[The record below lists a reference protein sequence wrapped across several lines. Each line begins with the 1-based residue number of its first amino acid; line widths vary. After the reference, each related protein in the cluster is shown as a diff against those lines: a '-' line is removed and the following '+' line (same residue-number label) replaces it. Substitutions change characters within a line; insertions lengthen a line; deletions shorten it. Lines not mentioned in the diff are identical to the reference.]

1 MKEITEKM
9 SFFKQFENSIILHK
23 SDENTFSMIPSKDYF
38 VGNTPHGGYLTAVM
52 QKALSL
58 CMPHQ
63 HVINSNTLYLDRTE
77 PEEII
82 VQVKKIR
89 ESRGSSV
96 GKVTLIQ
103 DNKSRCMMTGIC
115 SDFNFMK
122 GVSDLETSP
131 SKTFDE
137 DRNLFISLNFD
148 NNKEDLTPS
157 FIKQTNC
164 KIAKK
169 HAWWLE
175 SNKHLCDE
183 ARCAGFISMGDET
196 PDQFVLSFY
205 SDFFPPV
212 VMNKYGPLGW
222 VPTLSLTTN
231 IRQLPTTNE
240 LFMDVIAKD
249 LNKGF
254 FEQDCQIW
262 DLNKN
267 LVATSRQ
274 LTRILKSEEKL
285 PHLI

>member
-1 MKEITEKM
+1 M
-9 SFFKQFENSIILHK
+9 SFFKQFENSIIIDK
-23 SDENTFSMIPSKDYF
+23 SDENIFSMTPSKDYF

-58 CMPHQ
+58 SMPHP

-77 PEEII
+77 PKEISI
-82 VQVKKIR
+82 HVDKIR

-96 GKVTLIQ
+96 GRVSLIQ
-103 DNKSRCMMTGIC
+103 DEKLRCIMTGIC
-115 SDFNFMK
+115 SDFDYMN
-122 GVSDLETSP
+122 GVNDLETLP
-131 SKTFDE
+131 PKIFNEKRD
-137 DRNLFISLNFD
+137 LFISLNFD
-148 NNKEDLTPS
+148 NKEEGFTPS
-157 FIKQTNC
+157 FIKQTKC
-164 KIAKK
+164 DIAKQ
-169 HAWWLE
+169 HAWWLKNE
-175 SNKHLCDE
+175 NDLLDE
-183 ARCAGFISMGDET
+183 ARCAGFISMGQEI

-231 IRQLPTTNE
+231 IRQLPTTSE

>member
-1 MKEITEKM
+1 M
-9 SFFKQFENSIILHK
+9 SFFTQFENSIIIDE
-23 SDENTFSMIPSKDYF
+23 SDENIFSMTPSKDYF

-58 CMPHQ
+58 SMPHP

-77 PEEII
+77 PKEISI
-82 VQVKKIR
+82 HVDKIR

-96 GKVTLIQ
+96 GRVSLIQ
-103 DNKSRCMMTGIC
+103 DEKLRCMMTGIC
-115 SDFNFMK
+115 SDFNYMN
-122 GVSDLETSP
+122 GVNDLQTIPPKIFNE
-131 SKTFDE
+131 KRD
-137 DRNLFISLNFD
+137 LFISLNFD
-148 NNKEDLTPS
+148 NKQEGFTPS
-157 FIKQTNC
+157 FIKQTKC
-164 KIAKK
+164 DIAKQ
-169 HAWWLE
+169 HAWWLKNE
-175 SNKHLCDE
+175 RDSGDE
-183 ARCAGFISMGDET
+183 ARCTGFISMGEEI
-196 PDQFVLSFY
+196 PNQFVLSFY

-231 IRQLPTTNE
+231 IRQLPTTSE

>member
-1 MKEITEKM
+1 M
-9 SFFKQFENSIILHK
+9 SFFKQFENSIDIDR
-23 SDENTFSMIPSKDYF
+23 SDENLFSMTPSKDYF

-52 QKALSL
+52 QKAISLS
-58 CMPHQ
+58 MPHP
-63 HVINSNTLYLDRTE
+63 HLINSNTLYLDRTE
-77 PEEII
+77 PREISI
-82 VQVKKIR
+82 KVEKIR

-96 GKVTLIQ
+96 GQVSLIQ
-103 DNKSRCMMTGIC
+103 DDKLRCMMTGIC
-115 SDFNFMK
+115 SDFHYMN
-122 GVSDLETSP
+122 GVNDLETLPPKIFNEERDS
-131 SKTFDE
+131 
-137 DRNLFISLNFD
+137 FISLNFD
-148 NNKEDLTPS
+148 NKEEGITPS
-157 FIKQTNC
+157 FIKQTQC
-164 KIAKK
+164 DIAIK
-169 HAWWLE
+169 HAWWLKNE
-175 SNKHLCDE
+175 ADLGDE
-183 ARCAGFISMGDET
+183 ARCSGFISMGDEI

-231 IRQLPTTNE
+231 IRQLPTTSE

>member
-1 MKEITEKM
+1 M
-9 SFFKQFENSIILHK
+9 SFFKQFENSIAIDRL
-23 SDENTFSMIPSKDYF
+23 DENLFSMTPSKDYF

-52 QKALSL
+52 QKAISLS
-58 CMPHQ
+58 MPHP
-63 HVINSNTLYLDRTE
+63 HLINSNTLYLDRTE
-77 PEEII
+77 PREISI
-82 VQVKKIR
+82 KVEKIR

-96 GKVTLIQ
+96 GQVSLIQ
-103 DNKSRCMMTGIC
+103 DDKLRCMMTGIC
-115 SDFNFMK
+115 SDFHYMN
-122 GVSDLETSP
+122 GVNDLETLPPEIFNNERDS
-131 SKTFDE
+131 
-137 DRNLFISLNFD
+137 FISLNFD
-148 NNKEDLTPS
+148 NKEEGITPS
-157 FIKQTNC
+157 FIKQTHC
-164 KIAKK
+164 EIAIKD
-169 HAWWLE
+169 AWWLKNE
-175 SNKHLCDE
+175 GDLGDE
-183 ARCAGFISMGDET
+183 ARCSGFISMGDEI

-231 IRQLPTTNE
+231 IRQLPTTSE
-240 LFMDVIAKD
+240 LFMDVKAKD

-285 PHLI
+285 PYLI

>member
-1 MKEITEKM
+1 M
-9 SFFKQFENSIILHK
+9 SFFKQFENSIAIDRL
-23 SDENTFSMIPSKDYF
+23 DENLFSMTPSKDYF
-38 VGNTPHGGYLTAVM
+38 VGNTPHGGYLTALM
-52 QKALSL
+52 QKAISLS
-58 CMPHQ
+58 MPHP
-63 HVINSNTLYLDRTE
+63 HLINSNTLYLDRTE
-77 PEEII
+77 PREISI
-82 VQVKKIR
+82 KVEKIR

-96 GKVTLIQ
+96 GQVSLIQ
-103 DNKSRCMMTGIC
+103 DNKLRCMMTGIC
-115 SDFNFMK
+115 SDFHYMN
-122 GVSDLETSP
+122 GVNDLETHPPKIFSEERD
-131 SKTFDE
+131 S
-137 DRNLFISLNFD
+137 FISLNFD
-148 NNKEDLTPS
+148 NKEEGITPS
-157 FIKQTNC
+157 FIKQTQC
-164 KIAKK
+164 EIAIK
-169 HAWWLE
+169 HAWWLKNE
-175 SNKHLCDE
+175 ADLGDE
-183 ARCAGFISMGDET
+183 ARCSGFISMGDEI

-231 IRQLPTTNE
+231 IRQLPTTSE

-285 PHLI
+285 PHLTNNKDML

>member
-1 MKEITEKM
+1 M
-9 SFFKQFENSIILHK
+9 SFFKQFENSIALDR
-23 SDENTFSMIPSKDYF
+23 SDENLFSMTPSKDYF

-52 QKALSL
+52 QKAISLS
-58 CMPHQ
+58 MPHP
-63 HVINSNTLYLDRTE
+63 HLINSNTLYLDRTE
-77 PEEII
+77 PREISI
-82 VQVKKIR
+82 KVEKIR

-96 GKVTLIQ
+96 GQVSLIQ
-103 DNKSRCMMTGIC
+103 DGKLRCMMTGIC
-115 SDFNFMK
+115 SDFHYMN
-122 GVSDLETSP
+122 GVNDLETHPPRIFNEERDS
-131 SKTFDE
+131 
-137 DRNLFISLNFD
+137 FISLNFD
-148 NNKEDLTPS
+148 SKEEGITPS
-157 FIKQTNC
+157 FIRQTQC
-164 KIAKK
+164 EIAIK
-169 HAWWLE
+169 HAWWLK
-175 SNKHLCDE
+175 NKADLGDE
-183 ARCAGFISMGDET
+183 ARCSGFISMGDQI

-231 IRQLPTTNE
+231 IRQLPTTSE
-240 LFMDVIAKD
+240 LFMDVKAKD

>member
-1 MKEITEKM
+1 M
-9 SFFKQFENSIILHK
+9 SFFKQFENSIAIDR
-23 SDENTFSMIPSKDYF
+23 SDENLFSMTPSKDYF

-58 CMPHQ
+58 SMPHP

-77 PEEII
+77 PKEISI
-82 VQVKKIR
+82 HVDKIR

-96 GKVTLIQ
+96 GRVSLIQ
-103 DNKSRCMMTGIC
+103 DEKLRCMMTGIC
-115 SDFNFMK
+115 SDFDYMN
-122 GVSDLETSP
+122 GVNDLETLP
-131 SKTFDE
+131 PKIFNEKRD
-137 DRNLFISLNFD
+137 LFISLNFD
-148 NNKEDLTPS
+148 NKEEGFTPS
-157 FIKQTNC
+157 FIKQTKC
-164 KIAKK
+164 DIAKQ
-169 HAWWLE
+169 HAWWLKNE
-175 SNKHLCDE
+175 NDLGDE
-183 ARCAGFISMGDET
+183 ARCAGFISMGEEI

-231 IRQLPTTNE
+231 IRQLPTTSE

>member
-1 MKEITEKM
+1 M
-9 SFFKQFENSIILHK
+9 SFFKQFENSINIDR
-23 SDENTFSMIPSKDYF
+23 SDENLFSMTPSKDYF

-52 QKALSL
+52 QKAISLS
-58 CMPHQ
+58 MPHP

-77 PEEII
+77 PREISI
-82 VQVKKIR
+82 KVEKIR

-96 GKVTLIQ
+96 GQVSLIQ
-103 DNKSRCMMTGIC
+103 DDKLRCMMTGIC
-115 SDFNFMK
+115 SDFHYMN
-122 GVSDLETSP
+122 GVNDLETLPPKIFNEERDS
-131 SKTFDE
+131 
-137 DRNLFISLNFD
+137 FISLNFD
-148 NNKEDLTPS
+148 SKEEGITPS
-157 FIKQTNC
+157 FIKQTLC
-164 KIAKK
+164 EIAIK
-169 HAWWLE
+169 HAWWLKNE
-175 SNKHLCDE
+175 DELGDE
-183 ARCAGFISMGDET
+183 ARCSGFISMGDEI

-231 IRQLPTTNE
+231 IRQLPTTSE

>member
-1 MKEITEKM
+1 M
-9 SFFKQFENSIILHK
+9 SFFKQFENSIAIDR
-23 SDENTFSMIPSKDYF
+23 SDENLFSMTPSKDYF

-52 QKALSL
+52 QKAISLS
-58 CMPHQ
+58 MPHP
-63 HVINSNTLYLDRTE
+63 HLINSNTLYLDRTE
-77 PEEII
+77 PREISI
-82 VQVKKIR
+82 KVEKIR

-96 GKVTLIQ
+96 GQVSLIQ
-103 DNKSRCMMTGIC
+103 DNKLRCMMTGIC
-115 SDFNFMK
+115 SDFHYMN
-122 GVSDLETSP
+122 GVNDLETHP
-131 SKTFDE
+131 PKIFNE
-137 DRNLFISLNFD
+137 DRDSFISLNFD
-148 NNKEDLTPS
+148 NKEEGITPS
-157 FIKQTNC
+157 FIKQTQC
-164 KIAKK
+164 EIAIK
-169 HAWWLE
+169 HAWWLKNE
-175 SNKHLCDE
+175 ADLGDE
-183 ARCAGFISMGDET
+183 ARCSGFISMGDEI

-231 IRQLPTTNE
+231 IRQLPTTSE

-285 PHLI
+285 PHLTNNKDML

>member
-1 MKEITEKM
+1 M
-9 SFFKQFENSIILHK
+9 SFFKQFENSIIIDK
-23 SDENTFSMIPSKDYF
+23 SDENIFSMTPSKDYF

-58 CMPHQ
+58 SMPHP

-77 PEEII
+77 PKEISI
-82 VQVKKIR
+82 HVDKIR

-96 GKVTLIQ
+96 GRVSLMQ
-103 DNKSRCMMTGIC
+103 DEKLRCMMTGIC
-115 SDFNFMK
+115 SDFNYMN
-122 GVSDLETSP
+122 GVNDLETP
-131 SKTFDE
+131 PPNIFNEKRD
-137 DRNLFISLNFD
+137 LFISLNFD
-148 NNKEDLTPS
+148 NKQEGFTPS
-157 FIKQTNC
+157 FIKQTKC
-164 KIAKK
+164 DIAKK
-169 HAWWLE
+169 HAWWLKNE
-175 SNKHLCDE
+175 NELGDE
-183 ARCAGFISMGDET
+183 ARCTGFISMGEEI

-231 IRQLPTTNE
+231 IRQLPTTSE

>member
-1 MKEITEKM
+1 M
-9 SFFKQFENSIILHK
+9 SFFKQFENSIAIDR
-23 SDENTFSMIPSKDYF
+23 SDENLFSMTPSKDYF

-52 QKALSL
+52 QKAISLS
-58 CMPHQ
+58 MPHP
-63 HVINSNTLYLDRTE
+63 HLINSNTLYLDRTE
-77 PEEII
+77 PREISI
-82 VQVKKIR
+82 KVEKIR

-96 GKVTLIQ
+96 GQVSLIQ
-103 DNKSRCMMTGIC
+103 DDKLRCMMTGIC
-115 SDFNFMK
+115 SDFHYMN
-122 GVSDLETSP
+122 GVNDLETLPPEIFNNERDS
-131 SKTFDE
+131 
-137 DRNLFISLNFD
+137 FIPLNFD
-148 NNKEDLTPS
+148 NKEEGITPS
-157 FIKQTNC
+157 FIKQTHC
-164 KIAKK
+164 EIAIK
-169 HAWWLE
+169 HAWWLKNE
-175 SNKHLCDE
+175 GDLGDE
-183 ARCAGFISMGDET
+183 ARCSGFISMGDEI

-231 IRQLPTTNE
+231 IRQLPTTSE
-240 LFMDVIAKD
+240 LFMDVKAKD

-285 PHLI
+285 PYLI

>member
-1 MKEITEKM
+1 M
-9 SFFKQFENSIILHK
+9 SFFKQFENSIIIDK
-23 SDENTFSMIPSKDYF
+23 SDENIFSMTPSKDYF

-58 CMPHQ
+58 SMPHP

-77 PEEII
+77 PKEISI
-82 VQVKKIR
+82 HVDQIR

-96 GKVTLIQ
+96 GRVSLIQ
-103 DNKSRCMMTGIC
+103 DEKLRCMMTGIC
-115 SDFNFMK
+115 SDFNYMN
-122 GVSDLETSP
+122 GVNDLETLP
-131 SKTFDE
+131 PNIFNEKRDF
-137 DRNLFISLNFD
+137 FISLNFD
-148 NNKEDLTPS
+148 NKQEGFTPS
-157 FIKQTNC
+157 FIKQTKC
-164 KIAKK
+164 DIARK
-169 HAWWLE
+169 HAWWLKNE
-175 SNKHLCDE
+175 NDLGDE
-183 ARCAGFISMGDET
+183 ARCAGFISMGEEI

-231 IRQLPTTNE
+231 IRQLPTTSE

>member
-1 MKEITEKM
+1 M
-9 SFFKQFENSIILHK
+9 SFFKQFENSITIDK
-23 SDENTFSMIPSKDYF
+23 SDENIFSMTPSKDYF

-58 CMPHQ
+58 SMPHP

-77 PEEII
+77 PKEIAI
-82 VQVKKIR
+82 HVDKIR

-96 GKVTLIQ
+96 GRVSLIQ
-103 DNKSRCMMTGIC
+103 DEKLRCMMTGIC
-115 SDFNFMK
+115 SDFNYMN
-122 GVSDLETSP
+122 GVNDLETLP
-131 SKTFDE
+131 PNIFNEKRD
-137 DRNLFISLNFD
+137 LFISLNFD
-148 NNKEDLTPS
+148 NKQEGFTPS
-157 FIKQTNC
+157 FIKQTKC
-164 KIAKK
+164 DIAKK
-169 HAWWLE
+169 HAWWLKNE
-175 SNKHLCDE
+175 NDLGDE
-183 ARCAGFISMGDET
+183 ARCTGFISMGEEI

-231 IRQLPTTNE
+231 IRQLPTTSE

>member
-1 MKEITEKM
+1 M
-9 SFFKQFENSIILHK
+9 SFFKQFENSIIIDK
-23 SDENTFSMIPSKDYF
+23 SDENIFSMTPSKDYF

-58 CMPHQ
+58 SMSHP

-77 PEEII
+77 PKEISI
-82 VQVKKIR
+82 HVDKIR

-96 GKVTLIQ
+96 GRVSLMQ
-103 DNKSRCMMTGIC
+103 DEKLRCMMTGIC
-115 SDFNFMK
+115 SDFNYMN
-122 GVSDLETSP
+122 GVNDLETLP
-131 SKTFDE
+131 PNIFNEKRD
-137 DRNLFISLNFD
+137 LFISLNFD
-148 NNKEDLTPS
+148 NKQEGFTPS
-157 FIKQTNC
+157 FIKQTKC
-164 KIAKK
+164 DIAKK
-169 HAWWLE
+169 HAWWLKNE
-175 SNKHLCDE
+175 NDLGDE
-183 ARCAGFISMGDET
+183 ARCAGFISMGEEI

-231 IRQLPTTNE
+231 IRQLPTTSE

>member
-1 MKEITEKM
+1 M
-9 SFFKQFENSIILHK
+9 SFFKQFENSIAIDR
-23 SDENTFSMIPSKDYF
+23 SDENLFSMTPSKDYF

-52 QKALSL
+52 QKAISLS
-58 CMPHQ
+58 MPHP
-63 HVINSNTLYLDRTE
+63 HLINSNTLYLDRTE
-77 PEEII
+77 PREISI
-82 VQVKKIR
+82 KVEKIR

-96 GKVTLIQ
+96 GQVSLIQ
-103 DNKSRCMMTGIC
+103 DDKLRCMMTGIC
-115 SDFNFMK
+115 SDFHYMN
-122 GVSDLETSP
+122 GVNDLETHPPKIFNEERDS
-131 SKTFDE
+131 
-137 DRNLFISLNFD
+137 FISLNFD
-148 NNKEDLTPS
+148 NKEEGITPS
-157 FIKQTNC
+157 FIKQTQC
-164 KIAKK
+164 DIAIK
-169 HAWWLE
+169 HAWWLKNE
-175 SNKHLCDE
+175 ADLGDE
-183 ARCAGFISMGDET
+183 ARCSGFISMGDEI

-231 IRQLPTTNE
+231 IRQLPTTSE

>member
-1 MKEITEKM
+1 M
-9 SFFKQFENSIILHK
+9 SFFKQFENSIIIDK
-23 SDENTFSMIPSKDYF
+23 SDENIFSMTPSKDYF

-58 CMPHQ
+58 SMPHP

-77 PEEII
+77 PKEISI
-82 VQVKKIR
+82 HVDKIR

-96 GKVTLIQ
+96 GRVSLIQ
-103 DNKSRCMMTGIC
+103 DEKLRCIMTGIC
-115 SDFNFMK
+115 SDFDYMN
-122 GVSDLETSP
+122 GVNDLKTLP
-131 SKTFDE
+131 SKSFNEKRD
-137 DRNLFISLNFD
+137 LFISLNFD
-148 NNKEDLTPS
+148 NKEEGFTPS
-157 FIKQTNC
+157 FIKQTKC
-164 KIAKK
+164 DIAKQ
-169 HAWWLE
+169 HAWWLKNE
-175 SNKHLCDE
+175 NDLLDE
-183 ARCAGFISMGDET
+183 ARCAGFISMGQEI

-231 IRQLPTTNE
+231 IRQLPTTSE

>member
-1 MKEITEKM
+1 M
-9 SFFKQFENSIILHK
+9 SFFKQFENSIAIDRL
-23 SDENTFSMIPSKDYF
+23 DENLFSMTPSKDYF

-52 QKALSL
+52 QKAISLS
-58 CMPHQ
+58 MPHP
-63 HVINSNTLYLDRTE
+63 HLINSNTLYLDRTE
-77 PEEII
+77 PREISI
-82 VQVKKIR
+82 RVEKIR

-96 GKVTLIQ
+96 GQVSLIQ
-103 DNKSRCMMTGIC
+103 DDKLRCMMTGIC
-115 SDFNFMK
+115 SDFHYMN
-122 GVSDLETSP
+122 GVNDLETHPPKIFNEERDS
-131 SKTFDE
+131 
-137 DRNLFISLNFD
+137 FISLNFD
-148 NNKEDLTPS
+148 NKEEGITPS
-157 FIKQTNC
+157 FIKQTLC
-164 KIAKK
+164 EIAIK
-169 HAWWLE
+169 HAWWLKNE
-175 SNKHLCDE
+175 DDLGE
-183 ARCAGFISMGDET
+183 ARCSGFISMGDEI

-231 IRQLPTTNE
+231 IRQLPTTSE

>member
-1 MKEITEKM
+1 M
-9 SFFKQFENSIILHK
+9 SFFKQFENSIIIDK
-23 SDENTFSMIPSKDYF
+23 SDENIFSMTPSKDYF

-58 CMPHQ
+58 SMLHP

-77 PEEII
+77 PKKISIKVE
-82 VQVKKIR
+82 KIR

-96 GKVTLIQ
+96 GRVSLIQ
-103 DNKSRCMMTGIC
+103 DDKLRCMMTGIC
-115 SDFNFMK
+115 SDFNYMN
-122 GVSDLETSP
+122 GVNDLETLP
-131 SKTFDE
+131 PKIFNEERD
-137 DRNLFISLNFD
+137 LFISLNFD
-148 NNKEDLTPS
+148 NKQDGFTPS
-157 FIKQTNC
+157 FIKQTKC
-164 KIAKK
+164 EIAKK
-169 HAWWLE
+169 HAWWLK
-175 SNKHLCDE
+175 NQADLDDE
-183 ARCAGFISMGDET
+183 ARCAGFISMGEEI

-231 IRQLPTTNE
+231 IRQLPTTSE
-240 LFMDVIAKD
+240 LFMDVKAKD

>member
-1 MKEITEKM
+1 
-9 SFFKQFENSIILHK
+9 
-23 SDENTFSMIPSKDYF
+23 
-38 VGNTPHGGYLTAVM
+38 M

-58 CMPHQ
+58 SMPHP

-77 PEEII
+77 PKKISIHVE
-82 VQVKKIR
+82 KIR

-96 GKVTLIQ
+96 GRVSLIQ
-103 DNKSRCMMTGIC
+103 DEKLRCMMTGIC
-115 SDFNFMK
+115 SDFNYMN
-122 GVSDLETSP
+122 GVSDLETLP
-131 SKTFDE
+131 PKIFNEKRD
-137 DRNLFISLNFD
+137 LFIPLNFD
-148 NNKEDLTPS
+148 NKQEGFTPS
-157 FIKQTNC
+157 FIKQTKC
-164 KIAKK
+164 DIAKQ
-169 HAWWLE
+169 HAWWLKNE
-175 SNKHLCDE
+175 NDLGDE
-183 ARCAGFISMGDET
+183 ARCAGFISMGEEI

-231 IRQLPTTNE
+231 IRQLPTTSE

>member
-1 MKEITEKM
+1 M
-9 SFFKQFENSIILHK
+9 SFFKQFENSIIIDK
-23 SDENTFSMIPSKDYF
+23 SDENIFSMTPSKDYF

-58 CMPHQ
+58 SMPHP

-77 PEEII
+77 PKEISI
-82 VQVKKIR
+82 HVDKIR

-96 GKVTLIQ
+96 GRVSLIQ
-103 DNKSRCMMTGIC
+103 DEKLRCMMTGIC
-115 SDFNFMK
+115 SDFNYMK
-122 GVSDLETSP
+122 GVNDLETLP
-131 SKTFDE
+131 PNVFNEKRD
-137 DRNLFISLNFD
+137 LFISLNFD
-148 NNKEDLTPS
+148 NKQEGFTPS
-157 FIKQTNC
+157 FIKQTKC
-164 KIAKK
+164 DIAKK
-169 HAWWLE
+169 HAWWLKNE
-175 SNKHLCDE
+175 NDLGDE
-183 ARCAGFISMGDET
+183 ARCAGFISMGEEI

-231 IRQLPTTNE
+231 IRQLPTTSE

>member
-1 MKEITEKM
+1 M
-9 SFFKQFENSIILHK
+9 SFFKQFENSIAIDR
-23 SDENTFSMIPSKDYF
+23 SDENLFSMTPSKDYF

-52 QKALSL
+52 QKAISLS
-58 CMPHQ
+58 MPHP
-63 HVINSNTLYLDRTE
+63 HLINSNTLYLDRTE
-77 PEEII
+77 PREISI
-82 VQVKKIR
+82 KVEKIR

-96 GKVTLIQ
+96 GQVSLIQ
-103 DNKSRCMMTGIC
+103 DDKLRCMMTGIC
-115 SDFNFMK
+115 SDFHYMN
-122 GVSDLETSP
+122 GVNDLETLPPEIFNNERDS
-131 SKTFDE
+131 
-137 DRNLFISLNFD
+137 FISLNFD
-148 NNKEDLTPS
+148 NKEEGITPS
-157 FIKQTNC
+157 FIKQTHC
-164 KIAKK
+164 EIAIK
-169 HAWWLE
+169 HAWWLKNE
-175 SNKHLCDE
+175 GDLGDE
-183 ARCAGFISMGDET
+183 ARCSGFISMGDEI

-231 IRQLPTTNE
+231 IRQLPTTSE

-285 PHLI
+285 PHLTNNKDML

>member
-1 MKEITEKM
+1 M
-9 SFFKQFENSIILHK
+9 SFFKQFENSIIIDT
-23 SDENTFSMIPSKDYF
+23 SDEDIFSMTPSKDYF

-58 CMPHQ
+58 SMPHP

-77 PEEII
+77 PKEII
-82 VQVKKIR
+82 IKVDKIR

-96 GKVTLIQ
+96 GRVSLLQ
-103 DNKSRCMMTGIC
+103 DDKLRCMMTGIC
-115 SDFNFMK
+115 SDFNYMN
-122 GVSDLETSP
+122 GVNDLETLP
-131 SKTFDE
+131 PKIFNE
-137 DRNLFISLNFD
+137 DRGLFIPLNFD
-148 NNKEDLTPS
+148 NKQEGFTPS
-157 FIKQTNC
+157 FIKQTKC
-164 KIAKK
+164 EIAKQ
-169 HAWWLE
+169 HAWWLKNE
-175 SNKHLCDE
+175 DELGDE
-183 ARCAGFISMGDET
+183 ARCAGFISMGEEI

-231 IRQLPTTNE
+231 IRQLPSTSE

-285 PHLI
+285 PHLTKQ

>member
-58 CMPHQ
+58 SMPHQ

-131 SKTFDE
+131 SKPFDE
-137 DRNLFISLNFD
+137 DRDLFISLNFE
-148 NNKEDLTPS
+148 NNKED
-157 FIKQTNC
+157 
-164 KIAKK
+164 
-169 HAWWLE
+169 
-175 SNKHLCDE
+175 
-183 ARCAGFISMGDET
+183 
-196 PDQFVLSFY
+196 
-205 SDFFPPV
+205 
-212 VMNKYGPLGW
+212 
-222 VPTLSLTTN
+222 
-231 IRQLPTTNE
+231 
-240 LFMDVIAKD
+240 
-249 LNKGF
+249 
-254 FEQDCQIW
+254 
-262 DLNKN
+262 
-267 LVATSRQ
+267 
-274 LTRILKSEEKL
+274 
-285 PHLI
+285 

>member
-1 MKEITEKM
+1 M
-9 SFFKQFENSIILHK
+9 SFFKQFENSIIIDR
-23 SDENTFSMIPSKDYF
+23 SDEDIFSMTPSKDYF

-58 CMPHQ
+58 SMPHP

-77 PEEII
+77 PKEII
-82 VQVKKIR
+82 IKVDKIR

-96 GKVTLIQ
+96 GRVSLLQ
-103 DNKSRCMMTGIC
+103 DNKLRCMMTGIC
-115 SDFNFMK
+115 SDFNYMN
-122 GVSDLETSP
+122 GVNDL
-131 SKTFDE
+131 KTLPPKIFNE
-137 DRNLFISLNFD
+137 DRGLFISLNFD
-148 NNKEDLTPS
+148 NKQEGFTPS
-157 FIKQTNC
+157 FIKQTKC
-164 KIAKK
+164 EIAKQ
-169 HAWWLE
+169 HAWWLKNE
-175 SNKHLCDE
+175 DELGDE
-183 ARCAGFISMGDET
+183 ARCAGFISMGEEI

-231 IRQLPTTNE
+231 IRQLPSTSE

-285 PHLI
+285 PHLTKQ

>member
-1 MKEITEKM
+1 M
-9 SFFKQFENSIILHK
+9 SFFKQFENSIDIDR
-23 SDENTFSMIPSKDYF
+23 SDENLFSMTPSKDYF

-52 QKALSL
+52 QKAISLS
-58 CMPHQ
+58 MPHP
-63 HVINSNTLYLDRTE
+63 HLINSNTLYLDRTE
-77 PEEII
+77 PREISI
-82 VQVKKIR
+82 RVEKIR

-96 GKVTLIQ
+96 GQVSLIQ
-103 DNKSRCMMTGIC
+103 DDKLRCMMTGIC
-115 SDFNFMK
+115 SDFHYMN
-122 GVSDLETSP
+122 GVNDLETHPPKIFNEERDS
-131 SKTFDE
+131 
-137 DRNLFISLNFD
+137 FISLNFD
-148 NNKEDLTPS
+148 NKEEGITPS
-157 FIKQTNC
+157 FIKQTQC
-164 KIAKK
+164 DIAIK
-169 HAWWLE
+169 HAWWLKNE
-175 SNKHLCDE
+175 ADLGDE
-183 ARCAGFISMGDET
+183 ARCSGFISMGDEI

-231 IRQLPTTNE
+231 IRQLPTTSE
-240 LFMDVIAKD
+240 LFMDVVAKD

>member
-1 MKEITEKM
+1 M
-9 SFFKQFENSIILHK
+9 SFFKQFENSIDIDR
-23 SDENTFSMIPSKDYF
+23 SDENLFSMTPSKDYF

-52 QKALSL
+52 QKAISLS
-58 CMPHQ
+58 MPHP
-63 HVINSNTLYLDRTE
+63 HLINSNTLYLDRTE
-77 PEEII
+77 PREISI
-82 VQVKKIR
+82 RVEKIR

-96 GKVTLIQ
+96 GQVSLIQ
-103 DNKSRCMMTGIC
+103 DDKLRCMMTGIC
-115 SDFNFMK
+115 SDFHYMN
-122 GVSDLETSP
+122 GVNDLETLPPKIFNEERDS
-131 SKTFDE
+131 
-137 DRNLFISLNFD
+137 FISLNFD
-148 NNKEDLTPS
+148 NKEEGITPS
-157 FIKQTNC
+157 FIKQTQC
-164 KIAKK
+164 DIAIK
-169 HAWWLE
+169 HAWWLKNE
-175 SNKHLCDE
+175 ADLGDE
-183 ARCAGFISMGDET
+183 ARCSGFISMGDEI

-231 IRQLPTTNE
+231 IRQLPTTSE
-240 LFMDVIAKD
+240 LFMDVKAKD

-285 PHLI
+285 PYLI

>member
-1 MKEITEKM
+1 M
-9 SFFKQFENSIILHK
+9 SFFKQFENSIIIDT
-23 SDENTFSMIPSKDYF
+23 SDEDIFSMTPSKDYF

-58 CMPHQ
+58 SMPHP

-77 PEEII
+77 PKEII
-82 VQVKKIR
+82 IKVDKIR

-96 GKVTLIQ
+96 GRVSLLQ
-103 DNKSRCMMTGIC
+103 DNKLRCMMTGIC
-115 SDFNFMK
+115 SDFNYMN
-122 GVSDLETSP
+122 GVNDLETLP
-131 SKTFDE
+131 PKIFNE
-137 DRNLFISLNFD
+137 DRGLFISLNFD
-148 NNKEDLTPS
+148 NKQEGFTPS
-157 FIKQTNC
+157 FIKQTKC
-164 KIAKK
+164 EIAKQ
-169 HAWWLE
+169 HAWWLKNE
-175 SNKHLCDE
+175 DELGDE
-183 ARCAGFISMGDET
+183 ARCAGFISMGEEI
-196 PDQFVLSFY
+196 PNQFVLSFY

-231 IRQLPTTNE
+231 IRQLPSTSE

-285 PHLI
+285 PHLTKQ

>member
-1 MKEITEKM
+1 M
-9 SFFKQFENSIILHK
+9 SFFKQFENSIIIDR
-23 SDENTFSMIPSKDYF
+23 SDENIFSMTPSKDYF

-58 CMPHQ
+58 SMPHQ

-77 PEEII
+77 PKEICI
-82 VQVKKIR
+82 QVKKVR

-96 GKVTLIQ
+96 GQVSLIQ
-103 DNKSRCMMTGIC
+103 DDKLRCMMTGIC

-122 GVSDLETSP
+122 GVNDLETLPPEIFNKERDS
-131 SKTFDE
+131 
-137 DRNLFISLNFD
+137 FISLNFE
-148 NNKEDLTPS
+148 NKQEGFTPS
-157 FIKQTNC
+157 FIKQTKC
-164 KIAKK
+164 EIAKQ
-169 HAWWLE
+169 HAWWLKNE
-175 SNKHLCDE
+175 DDLGDE
-183 ARCAGFISMGDET
+183 ARCAG
-196 PDQFVLSFY
+196 
-205 SDFFPPV
+205 FFPPV

-231 IRQLPTTNE
+231 IRQLPTTSE

-262 DLNKN
+262 DLNQN

>member
-1 MKEITEKM
+1 M
-9 SFFKQFENSIILHK
+9 SFFKQFENSIIIDT
-23 SDENTFSMIPSKDYF
+23 SDEDIFSMTPSKDYF

-58 CMPHQ
+58 SMPHP

-77 PEEII
+77 PKEII
-82 VQVKKIR
+82 IQVDKIR

-96 GKVTLIQ
+96 GRVSLIQ
-103 DNKSRCMMTGIC
+103 DEKLRCMMTGIC
-115 SDFNFMK
+115 SDFNYMN
-122 GVSDLETSP
+122 GVNDLETLP
-131 SKTFDE
+131 PKIFNE
-137 DRNLFISLNFD
+137 DRGSFISLNFD
-148 NNKEDLTPS
+148 NKQEGFTPS
-157 FIKQTNC
+157 FIKQTKC
-164 KIAKK
+164 EIAKQ
-169 HAWWLE
+169 HAWWLKNE
-175 SNKHLCDE
+175 DELGDE
-183 ARCAGFISMGDET
+183 ARCAGFISMGEEI

-231 IRQLPTTNE
+231 IRQLPSTSE

-285 PHLI
+285 PHLTKQ

>member
-1 MKEITEKM
+1 M
-9 SFFKQFENSIILHK
+9 SFFKQFENSIDIDR
-23 SDENTFSMIPSKDYF
+23 SDENLFSMTPSKDYF

-52 QKALSL
+52 QKAISLS
-58 CMPHQ
+58 MPHP
-63 HVINSNTLYLDRTE
+63 HLINSNTLYLDRTE
-77 PEEII
+77 PREISI
-82 VQVKKIR
+82 RVEKIR

-96 GKVTLIQ
+96 GQVSLIQ
-103 DNKSRCMMTGIC
+103 DDKLRCMMTGIC
-115 SDFNFMK
+115 SDFHYMN
-122 GVSDLETSP
+122 GVNDLETHPPKIFNEERDS
-131 SKTFDE
+131 
-137 DRNLFISLNFD
+137 FISLNFD
-148 NNKEDLTPS
+148 NKEEGITPS
-157 FIKQTNC
+157 FIKQTQC
-164 KIAKK
+164 DIAIK
-169 HAWWLE
+169 HAWWLKNE
-175 SNKHLCDE
+175 ADLGDE
-183 ARCAGFISMGDET
+183 ARCSGFISMGDEI

-231 IRQLPTTNE
+231 IRQLPTTSE

-285 PHLI
+285 PHLTNNKDML

>member
-1 MKEITEKM
+1 M
-9 SFFKQFENSIILHK
+9 SFFKQFENSIAIDR
-23 SDENTFSMIPSKDYF
+23 SDENLFSMTPSKDYF

-52 QKALSL
+52 QKAISLS
-58 CMPHQ
+58 MPHP
-63 HVINSNTLYLDRTE
+63 HLINSNTLYLDRTE
-77 PEEII
+77 PREISI
-82 VQVKKIR
+82 KVEKIR

-96 GKVTLIQ
+96 GQVSLIQ
-103 DNKSRCMMTGIC
+103 DDKLRCMMTGIC
-115 SDFNFMK
+115 SDFHYMN
-122 GVSDLETSP
+122 GVNDLETLPPEIFNNERDS
-131 SKTFDE
+131 
-137 DRNLFISLNFD
+137 FISLNFD
-148 NNKEDLTPS
+148 NKEEGITPS
-157 FIKQTNC
+157 FIKQTHC
-164 KIAKK
+164 EIAIK
-169 HAWWLE
+169 HAWWLKNE
-175 SNKHLCDE
+175 GDLGDE
-183 ARCAGFISMGDET
+183 ARCSGFISMGDEI

-231 IRQLPTTNE
+231 IRQLPTTSE

-285 PHLI
+285 PYLI

>member
-1 MKEITEKM
+1 M
-9 SFFKQFENSIILHK
+9 SFFKQFENSIIIDK
-23 SDENTFSMIPSKDYF
+23 SDENIFSMTPSKDYF

-58 CMPHQ
+58 SMPHP

-77 PEEII
+77 PKEISI
-82 VQVKKIR
+82 HVDKIR

-96 GKVTLIQ
+96 GRVSLIQ
-103 DNKSRCMMTGIC
+103 AEKLSCMMTGIC
-115 SDFNFMK
+115 SDFNYMN
-122 GVSDLETSP
+122 GVNDLETLP
-131 SKTFDE
+131 PNIFNEKRD
-137 DRNLFISLNFD
+137 LFISLNFD
-148 NNKEDLTPS
+148 NKQEGFTPS
-157 FIKQTNC
+157 FIKQTKC
-164 KIAKK
+164 DIAKK
-169 HAWWLE
+169 HAWWLKNE
-175 SNKHLCDE
+175 NDLGDE
-183 ARCAGFISMGDET
+183 ARCAGFISMGEEI

-231 IRQLPTTNE
+231 IRQLPTTSE

>member
-1 MKEITEKM
+1 M
-9 SFFKQFENSIILHK
+9 SFFKQFENSINIDR
-23 SDENTFSMIPSKDYF
+23 SDENLFSMTPSKDYF

-52 QKALSL
+52 QKAISLS
-58 CMPHQ
+58 MPHP

-77 PEEII
+77 PREISI
-82 VQVKKIR
+82 KVEKIR

-96 GKVTLIQ
+96 GQVSLIQ
-103 DNKSRCMMTGIC
+103 DDKLRCMMTGIC
-115 SDFNFMK
+115 SDFHYMN
-122 GVSDLETSP
+122 GVNDLETLPPKIFNEERDS
-131 SKTFDE
+131 
-137 DRNLFISLNFD
+137 FISLNFD
-148 NNKEDLTPS
+148 NKEEGITPS
-157 FIKQTNC
+157 FIKQTLC
-164 KIAKK
+164 EIAIK
-169 HAWWLE
+169 HAWWLKNE
-175 SNKHLCDE
+175 DDLGE
-183 ARCAGFISMGDET
+183 ARCSGFISMGDEI

-231 IRQLPTTNE
+231 IRQLPTTSE
-240 LFMDVIAKD
+240 LFMDVKAKD

-285 PHLI
+285 PYLI

>member
-1 MKEITEKM
+1 M
-9 SFFKQFENSIILHK
+9 SFFKQFENSIIIDK
-23 SDENTFSMIPSKDYF
+23 SDENIFSMTPSKDYF

-58 CMPHQ
+58 SMPHP

-77 PEEII
+77 PKEIAI
-82 VQVKKIR
+82 HVDKIR

-96 GKVTLIQ
+96 GRVSLIQ
-103 DNKSRCMMTGIC
+103 DEKLRCMMTGIC
-115 SDFNFMK
+115 SDFNYMN
-122 GVSDLETSP
+122 GVNDLETLP
-131 SKTFDE
+131 PNIFNEKRDF
-137 DRNLFISLNFD
+137 FISLNFD
-148 NNKEDLTPS
+148 NKQEGFTPS
-157 FIKQTNC
+157 FIKQTKC
-164 KIAKK
+164 DIAKK
-169 HAWWLE
+169 HAWWLKNE
-175 SNKHLCDE
+175 NDLGDE
-183 ARCAGFISMGDET
+183 ARCAGFISMGEEI

-231 IRQLPTTNE
+231 IRQLPTTSE
-240 LFMDVIAKD
+240 LFMDVKAKD

>member
-1 MKEITEKM
+1 MCIRD
-9 SFFKQFENSIILHK
+9 S
-23 SDENTFSMIPSKDYF
+23 
-38 VGNTPHGGYLTAVM
+38 
-52 QKALSL
+52 
-58 CMPHQ
+58 
-63 HVINSNTLYLDRTE
+63 SNTLYLDRTE
-77 PEEII
+77 PKEISI
-82 VQVKKIR
+82 HVDKIR

-96 GKVTLIQ
+96 GRVSLIQ
-103 DNKSRCMMTGIC
+103 DEKLRCMMTGIC
-115 SDFNFMK
+115 SDFNYMN
-122 GVSDLETSP
+122 GVNDLETPPPNSFNE
-131 SKTFDE
+131 KRD
-137 DRNLFISLNFD
+137 LFISLNFD
-148 NNKEDLTPS
+148 NKQEGFTPS
-157 FIKQTNC
+157 FIKQTKC
-164 KIAKK
+164 DIAKK
-169 HAWWLE
+169 HAWWLKNE
-175 SNKHLCDE
+175 NELGDE
-183 ARCAGFISMGDET
+183 ARCTGFISMGEEI

-231 IRQLPTTNE
+231 IRQLPTTSE

>member
-1 MKEITEKM
+1 M
-9 SFFKQFENSIILHK
+9 SFFKQFENSISIDK
-23 SDENTFSMIPSKDYF
+23 SDENIFSMTPSKDYF

-58 CMPHQ
+58 SMPHP

-77 PEEII
+77 PKEISI
-82 VQVKKIR
+82 HVDKIR

-96 GKVTLIQ
+96 GRVSLMQ
-103 DNKSRCMMTGIC
+103 DEKLRCMMTGIC
-115 SDFNFMK
+115 SDFNYMN
-122 GVSDLETSP
+122 GVNDLETLP
-131 SKTFDE
+131 PNIFNEKRD
-137 DRNLFISLNFD
+137 LFVSLNFD
-148 NNKEDLTPS
+148 NKQEGFTPS
-157 FIKQTNC
+157 FIKQTKC
-164 KIAKK
+164 DIAKK
-169 HAWWLE
+169 HAWWLKNE
-175 SNKHLCDE
+175 NDLGDE
-183 ARCAGFISMGDET
+183 ARCAGFISMGEEI

-231 IRQLPTTNE
+231 IRQLPTTSE

>member
-1 MKEITEKM
+1 M
-9 SFFKQFENSIILHK
+9 SFFKQFENSIDIDR
-23 SDENTFSMIPSKDYF
+23 SDENLFSMTPSKDYF

-52 QKALSL
+52 QKAISLS
-58 CMPHQ
+58 MPHP
-63 HVINSNTLYLDRTE
+63 HLINSNTLYLDRTE
-77 PEEII
+77 PREISI
-82 VQVKKIR
+82 RVEKIR

-96 GKVTLIQ
+96 GQVSLIQ
-103 DNKSRCMMTGIC
+103 DDKLRCMMTGIC
-115 SDFNFMK
+115 SDFHYMN
-122 GVSDLETSP
+122 GVNDLETHPPKIFNEERDS
-131 SKTFDE
+131 FV
-137 DRNLFISLNFD
+137 SLNFD
-148 NNKEDLTPS
+148 NKEEGITPS
-157 FIKQTNC
+157 FIKQTQC
-164 KIAKK
+164 DIAIK
-169 HAWWLE
+169 HAWWLKNE
-175 SNKHLCDE
+175 ADLGDE
-183 ARCAGFISMGDET
+183 ARCSGFISMGDEI

-231 IRQLPTTNE
+231 IRQLPTTSE
-240 LFMDVIAKD
+240 LFMDVKAKD

>member
-1 MKEITEKM
+1 M
-9 SFFKQFENSIILHK
+9 SFFTQFENSIIIDK
-23 SDENTFSMIPSKDYF
+23 SDENIFSMTPSKDYF

-58 CMPHQ
+58 SMPHP

-77 PEEII
+77 PKEISI
-82 VQVKKIR
+82 HVDKIR

-96 GKVTLIQ
+96 GRVSLIQ
-103 DNKSRCMMTGIC
+103 DEKLRCMMTGIC
-115 SDFNFMK
+115 SDFDYMN
-122 GVSDLETSP
+122 GVNDLETLP
-131 SKTFDE
+131 PKIFNEKRD
-137 DRNLFISLNFD
+137 LIISLNFD
-148 NNKEDLTPS
+148 NKEEGFTPS
-157 FIKQTNC
+157 FIKQTKC
-164 KIAKK
+164 DIAKQ
-169 HAWWLE
+169 HAWWLKNE
-175 SNKHLCDE
+175 NDLLDE
-183 ARCAGFISMGDET
+183 ARCAGFISMGQEI

-231 IRQLPTTNE
+231 IRQLPTTSE

>member
-1 MKEITEKM
+1 M
-9 SFFKQFENSIILHK
+9 SFFKQFENSIAIDKL
-23 SDENTFSMIPSKDYF
+23 DENLFSMIPSKDYF

-52 QKALSL
+52 QKAISLS
-58 CMPHQ
+58 MPHP

-77 PEEII
+77 PREISI
-82 VQVKKIR
+82 KVEKIR

-96 GKVTLIQ
+96 GQVSLIQ
-103 DNKSRCMMTGIC
+103 DDKLRCMMTGIC
-115 SDFNFMK
+115 SDFHYMN
-122 GVSDLETSP
+122 GVNDLETLP
-131 SKTFDE
+131 PKIFNDE
-137 DRNLFISLNFD
+137 RDSFISLNFD
-148 NNKEDLTPS
+148 NKEEGITPS
-157 FIKQTNC
+157 FIKQTHC
-164 KIAKK
+164 EIAIK
-169 HAWWLE
+169 HAWWLKNE
-175 SNKHLCDE
+175 ADLGDE
-183 ARCAGFISMGDET
+183 ARCSGFISMGDEI

-231 IRQLPTTNE
+231 IRQLPTTSE
-240 LFMDVIAKD
+240 LFMDVKAKD